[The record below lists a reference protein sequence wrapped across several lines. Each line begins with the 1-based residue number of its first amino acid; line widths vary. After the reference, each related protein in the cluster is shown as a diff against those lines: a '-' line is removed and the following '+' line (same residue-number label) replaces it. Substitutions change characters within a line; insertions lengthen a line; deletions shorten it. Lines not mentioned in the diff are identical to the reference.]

1 MSTRTRSLL
10 AGLLSF
16 LVAVSLYRYFTR
28 EPSATTLLNMV
39 GGIILWTFPKGAL
52 IRFMAGRR
60 YYQSALL
67 ANAASEISSLGFPLS
82 PLGVP
87 WPALGASMV
96 LSTIIEAVALMVMGT
111 ARAPA
116 CLIISL
122 YMNFFAHVF
131 LVGWFLW
138 PNYHLA
144 GGGIIFLSFLIFI
157 LPIFIVDRPV

>member
-1 MSTRTRSLL
+1 MSTRVRSILV
-10 AGLLSF
+10 GLLGF
-16 LVAVSLYRYFTR
+16 LIAVSLYRYFSGD
-28 EPSATTLLNMV
+28 PSSSTLFTV
-39 GGIILWTFPKGAL
+39 IGVIILWTFPTGAL

-60 YYQSALL
+60 PYVAAAL
-67 ANAASEISSLGFPLS
+67 ANASSEISSLGFPLS

-96 LSTIIEAVALMVMGT
+96 LSTIIEAVALIVVGS
-111 ARAPA
+111 ARARA
-116 CLIISL
+116 CLVISL

-138 PNYHLA
+138 PNNHWV
-144 GGGIIFLSFLIFI
+144 GGGVIFLSFLIFI